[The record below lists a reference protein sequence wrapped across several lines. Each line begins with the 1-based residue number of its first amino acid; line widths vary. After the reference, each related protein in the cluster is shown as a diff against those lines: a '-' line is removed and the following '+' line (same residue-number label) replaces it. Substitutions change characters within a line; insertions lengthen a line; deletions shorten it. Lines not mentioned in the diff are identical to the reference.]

1 MLVEIS
7 LAAMAALLTPVS
19 AKQSDAPPQ
28 VYVELIVKACPS
40 TAPDVSA
47 DNPDAVHGYY
57 TEPTNQGV
65 SYDDVRP
72 QTKEERESAFATM
85 HCMDVPVPP
94 EAISGPPL
102 SRQVCMGHTGYLIA
116 MQYLQQN
123 PAYAKDFPDV
133 GEWSCIE
140 HPYPVQGA
148 AGL

>member
-7 LAAMAALLTPVS
+7 LATMAGLLTPVS
-19 AKQSDAPPQ
+19 AKPNDDPQ

-40 TAPDVSA
+40 LTPDVSA
-47 DNPDAVHGYY
+47 DRPDAVHGYY
-57 TEPTNQGV
+57 TEPINQGMN
-65 SYDDVRP
+65 YNDVRP

-85 HCMDVPVPP
+85 HCMDVPIPP

-102 SRQVCMGHTGYLIA
+102 TRQACMGHTGYLIA

-123 PAYAKDFPDV
+123 AAYAKDFPDV
-133 GEWSCIE
+133 GEWACIE
-140 HPYPVQGA
+140 HRYPVQGA

>member
-1 MLVEIS
+1 MFVEIA
-7 LAAMAALLTPVS
+7 LAAMASLTAPVS
-19 AKQSDAPPQ
+19 ARQSDTPQ

-40 TAPDVSA
+40 TAAEASA
-47 DNPDAVHGYY
+47 DKPDAVHGYY
-57 TEPTNQGV
+57 TEPINQGM

-94 EAISGPPL
+94 EVITGPPL
-102 SRQVCMGHTGYLIA
+102 TRQACISHIGYLIA

-133 GEWSCIE
+133 GEWACIE
-140 HPYPVQGA
+140 HPYPVNGA
-148 AGL
+148 SGM